1 MKRPP
6 PSLRCIVIETCVLV
20 GLQIALTHLLA
31 RARLLEHL
39 LAPGGGS
46 RVALGVTVSFLLLR
60 VGVIVLLPGW
70 FLARIWLWATD
81 CRGDGRRF

>member
-1 MKRPP
+1 M
-6 PSLRCIVIETCVLV
+6 LV

-46 RVALGVTVSFLLLR
+46 LVALAVTVAFLLLR